1 MVSERIG
8 LSPEINTNLFAL
20 QKTTDQLNAV
30 TERLATGLKVP
41 DATVDAAAF
50 FQSQTLSSR
59 AAQLQ
64 TVKDGIDTAISTTD
78 AALEGITG
86 IQALVEQ
93 LRGLAFSTL
102 SDTNTTNRSKAAV
115 QFNDL
120 RAQIDNMAN
129 DATFNS
135 TNLIKGSPGS
145 LTVTFSEDGSS
156 TFTIAGIKSDASG
169 LSITTAAGNWATD
182 ANINAAV
189 NDLDSALNT
198 LRSTATTIGT
208 SASFLTTRLDFTTNL
223 INTLEEGAGKLVNAD
238 LNEESANLLILQTRQ
253 QLGTIGLSIAASSA
267 QAVFTLF

>member
-1 MVSERIG
+1 M
-8 LSPEINTNLFAL
+8 
-20 QKTTDQLNAV
+20 
-30 TERLATGLKVP
+30 
-41 DATVDAAAF
+41 
-50 FQSQTLSSR
+50 
-59 AAQLQ
+59 Q

-145 LTVTFSEDGSS
+145 LS
-156 TFTIAGIKSDASG
+156 
-169 LSITTAAGNWATD
+169 
-182 ANINAAV
+182 
-189 NDLDSALNT
+189 T

-253 QLGTIGLSIAASSA
+253 QLGTIGLSIAASSE